1 MLSSDFITSSEK
13 EYCHTMDTSQPLS
26 RTNSPPRCPICLEYH
41 FADTA
46 VLIPCGHKYD
56 VDCISVQLK
65 LLGEQSRQCPICRAK
80 LEAVKYAFTPDGM
93 CKIHIPGKGEQDTD
107 PFLRDDEII
116 PPCASE
122 RERRRKIEL
131 RRLRTLEDISPI
143 IFSFPH
149 GEAVAV
155 EGDLIIAINR
165 ELTLF
170 LMQEHGVGTQC
181 TSVRKLN
188 FRTFRSLP
196 VPFPDDQIFE
206 PEKISRAREDIIKC
220 LGSLGSM
227 RLFSGTQIDGPQYEV
242 KCDDRGLK
250 AMVMRGLVVQRMLG
264 EKDITIQ
271 ESLTITEEFLMEE
284 LGEEELREEV
294 VRGIAKEEREK
305 EVRMARQEM
314 QGVIEHFEGM
324 GYIRE
329 HWRSLDR
336 GSTGILEVVGD
347 GEMECEYCDERH
359 RNGDCILPNRG

>member
-1 MLSSDFITSSEK
+1 
-13 EYCHTMDTSQPLS
+13 MDTSQPLS
-26 RTNSPPRCPICLEYH
+26 RIDSPPRCPICLEYH
-41 FADTA
+41 SADTA
-46 VLIPCGHKYD
+46 VLMPCGHKYD
-56 VDCISVQLK
+56 IECISVQLK
-65 LLGEQSRQCPICRAK
+65 LLGEQSRQCPMCRAK

-93 CKIHIPGKGEQDTD
+93 YKIHIPGNGEQDTD

-116 PPCASE
+116 PRCASE

-131 RRLRTLEDISPI
+131 RRLRTLEDMSPLVF
-143 IFSFPH
+143 IFNH

-155 EGDLIIAINR
+155 EGDLIITINR

-170 LMQEHGVGTQC
+170 LMQEQGVRTQC
-181 TSVRKLN
+181 TSVRKLD

-196 VPFPDDQIFE
+196 VPFPDDQKFE
-206 PEKISRAREDIIKC
+206 PEKIAQAQGDIIKC
-220 LGSLGSM
+220 LDSLGTM

-250 AMVMRGLVVQRMLG
+250 VVVMRSLVVQRVLG

-271 ESLTITEEFLMEE
+271 ESLTISEEFLTEE

-305 EVRMARQEM
+305 ELRMARQEM
-314 QGVIEHFEGM
+314 QGVIELFEAIGNVS
-324 GYIRE
+324 E

>member
-1 MLSSDFITSSEK
+1 
-13 EYCHTMDTSQPLS
+13 MDTSQPLS
-26 RTNSPPRCPICLEYH
+26 RTDSPPRCPICLEYH
-41 FADTA
+41 SADTA

-206 PEKISRAREDIIKC
+206 PEKIARAREDIIKC

-250 AMVMRGLVVQRMLG
+250 AMAMRGLVVQRMLG

-314 QGVIEHFEGM
+314 EGVIEHFEGM